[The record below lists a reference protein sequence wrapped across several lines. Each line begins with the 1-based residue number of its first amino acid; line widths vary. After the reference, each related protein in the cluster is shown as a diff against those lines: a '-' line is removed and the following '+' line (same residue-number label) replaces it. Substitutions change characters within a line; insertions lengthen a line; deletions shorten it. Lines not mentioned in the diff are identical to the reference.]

1 VAALPARHRRR
12 VSLDPRPTVNRV
24 AAATLGPAVNPA
36 NPVTRRRPARAPGG
50 HPSGRVSTAHA
61 PTGRRARRGTTDPH
75 SDRVTINRRSVRA
88 TIVRHSG
95 RVTSGAHH
103 SSLTAR
109 CANR

>member
-1 VAALPARHRRR
+1 
-12 VSLDPRPTVNRV
+12 
-24 AAATLGPAVNPA
+24 
-36 NPVTRRRPARAPGG
+36 
-50 HPSGRVSTAHA
+50 
-61 PTGRRARRGTTDPH
+61 
-75 SDRVTINRRSVRA
+75 VRA